1 MIQRRQLLRWGALA
15 SLLSVVPRPSWA
27 VPRPLQR
34 IAFGSCLDQ
43 RRDMGILDV
52 IRAAGPDLMLMIGD
66 NVYGDVRDDDPACLA
81 LQRAYDRLD
90 AQPSFRALRRS
101 VPMMATW
108 DDHDYG
114 RNDGGADW
122 AFKEKARQRFLDFW
136 RVARGDLRR
145 VRDGVYTSAV
155 FGPVGQR
162 VQVVLLDTRYNRS
175 ALKPTDARGAAGRE
189 RYLPDDDAAK
199 TFLGERQWAWLTDT
213 LRQPA
218 EVRLIVSSIQVLAAG
233 HGWERWGN
241 LPREKQ
247 RLLDLIHA
255 ASGTTVLL
263 SGDRHLGALYHEHDL
278 YDLTSSSL
286 NKPFGDGSTEAGPN
300 RVGDVFTAANFGQV
314 TLDWAAKTITLDLC
328 NSLGHSVRT
337 QTVAIG

>member
-1 MIQRRQLLRWGALA
+1 MQRRQLLRLGVLA
-15 SLLSVVPRPSWA
+15 SVWSA
-27 VPRPLQR
+27 VPRLSWAAAQPLRR
-34 IAFGSCLDQ
+34 IVFGSCLDQ

-52 IRAAGPDLMLMIGD
+52 IRAQRPDLMLMIGD

-81 LQRAYDRLD
+81 LQRAYDQLG

-101 VPMMATW
+101 VAMLATW

-114 RNDGGADW
+114 RNDGGVDW
-122 AFKEKARQRFLDFW
+122 AFKEKARQRFLEFW
-136 RVARGDLRR
+136 RVPRTDPRR

-155 FGPVGQR
+155 FGPAGQR
-162 VQVVLLDTRYNRS
+162 VQVILLDTRYNRS
-175 ALKPTDARGAAGRE
+175 ALKPTDLRGVAGRE
-189 RYLPDDDAAK
+189 RYLPDDDPAK
-199 TFLGERQWAWLTDT
+199 TFLGAAQWAWLA
-213 LRQPA
+213 RVIQQPA
-218 EVRLIVSSIQVLAAG
+218 EVRVIASSIQVLADG

-241 LPREKQ
+241 LPHEKQ
-247 RLLDLIHA
+247 RLLDLIRT

-263 SGDRHLGALYHEHDL
+263 SGDRHLGGLYQDHGV

-286 NKPFGDGSTEAGPN
+286 NKPFGDNSAEAGSN

-314 TLDWAAKTITLDLC
+314 TLDWAGKTITLDLC

-337 QTVAIG
+337 QTVAIA